1 MENSIISHFSSFNRS
16 FIFEKLSSIK
26 YGRLYITMKD
36 QNETKPRIFGNTS
49 LESIDSSEPKC
60 SVIINSPKVWT
71 RMSINVDLILE
82 GFSEAFMAGELE
94 CDDLVAL
101 VSIIPRIQKF
111 FFRPSND
118 SRRALQNASSHY
130 DTSNALFS
138 SFLSPDM
145 SYSCPIWDTTGKEET
160 LEEAQ
165 RRKVHN
171 IIDKADIK
179 PEHHILEIGGGWAY
193 LAIEAVK
200 KTGCRFTVTTLS
212 IEQKTLGEK
221 RVEEAGMKDRIEILL
236 CDYRQTPKP
245 SPAGFDRIISVEM
258 VEHVGEEYMEAYFRT
273 ISELLNKENGIMV
286 IQSTTETNQVSS
298 HTLRLVQ
305 SKPLELA
312 MAFHQT
318 RSKIDTFMER
328 YIFPG
333 GYLPTVREIIERLE
347 AGSTGSLELES
358 VQSIGPHYVRTLRL
372 WRENFIQNWD
382 ETKLLYMKERGD
394 MTLLD
399 LETFQRRWI
408 GYFSYCEAG
417 FRAGILGNHVITA
430 KRPQVLSPSGIVP
443 L

>member
-16 FIFEKLSSIK
+16 CIFKKLSSIK

-36 QNETKPRIFGNTS
+36 QNETKSRLFGNAS
-49 LESIDSSEPKC
+49 SESIDSSEPKC
-60 SVIINSPKVWT
+60 SVIINSANVWT
-71 RMSINVDLILE
+71 RMSINVDL

-101 VSIIPRIQKF
+101 VSVYIQNYALFGTGNILLQIIPRIQKI

-118 SRRALQNASSHY
+118 SQRALQNASSHY

-138 SFLSPDM
+138 SFLSADM

-160 LEEAQ
+160 LE
-165 RRKVHN
+165 RKVHN

-200 KTGCRFTVTTLS
+200 RTGCRFTVTTLS
-212 IEQKTLGEK
+212 IEQKALGEK
-221 RVEEAGMKDRIEILL
+221 RVEEAGLKDRIEILL

-273 ISELLNKENGIMV
+273 ISELLNKENGIV
-286 IQSTTETNQVSS
+286 G
-298 HTLRLVQ
+298 
-305 SKPLELA
+305 
-312 MAFHQT
+312 FHQT
-318 RSKIDTFMER
+318 RSKIDTFIER

-372 WRENFIQNWD
+372 WRENFVQNWD
-382 ETKLLYMKERGD
+382 ETKHLYMKERGD

-399 LETFQRRWI
+399 LQTFQRRWI

-430 KRPQVLSPSGIVP
+430 KRPQILSPSGIVP

>member
-1 MENSIISHFSSFNRS
+1 MENSILSHFSSFNRS
-16 FIFEKLSSIK
+16 FILRTLSSIK

-36 QNETKPRIFGNTS
+36 QNETKPRLFGNTS
-49 LESIDSSEPKC
+49 SELIDSSEPKC
-60 SVIINSPKVWT
+60 SVTINSPNVWT
-71 RMSINVDLILE
+71 RMSINVDL
-82 GFSEAFMAGELE
+82 GFSEAYMIGELE

-101 VSIIPRIQKF
+101 VSIYIQNYALFGTGNIFLQIIPRIQKF

-118 SRRALQNASSHY
+118 SQRALQNASSHY

-200 KTGCRFTVTTLS
+200 KTGCRVTVTTLS

-221 RVEEAGMKDRIEILL
+221 RVEEAGLKDRIEILL
-236 CDYRQTPKP
+236 CDYRETPKP

-258 VEHVGEEYMEAYFRT
+258 VEHVGGEYMETYFRT
-273 ISELLNKENGIMV
+273 ISELLNKEHGIMV
-286 IQSTTETNQVSS
+286 IQSTTETNQG
-298 HTLRLVQ
+298 
-305 SKPLELA
+305 
-312 MAFHQT
+312 FHQT
-318 RSKIDTFMER
+318 RSNIDTFIER

-347 AGSTGSLELES
+347 VGSTGSLELES

-372 WRENFIQNWD
+372 WRENLIENWD
-382 ETKLLYMKERGD
+382 KTKLLYMEERGD

>member
-1 MENSIISHFSSFNRS
+1 MENSILSHFSSFNRS
-16 FIFEKLSSIK
+16 FILRTLSSIK

-36 QNETKPRIFGNTS
+36 ENETKPRLFGNTS
-49 LESIDSSEPKC
+49 TESIDSSEPKC
-60 SVIINSPKVWT
+60 SVIINSPNVWT
-71 RMSINVDLILE
+71 RMSINADLILK
-82 GFSEAFMAGELE
+82 GFSEALMVGELE

-101 VSIIPRIQKF
+101 VSIIPRIQKL

-179 PEHHILEIGGGWAY
+179 PEHHILEIGGRWAY
-193 LAIEAVK
+193 LAIEA
-200 KTGCRFTVTTLS
+200 
-212 IEQKTLGEK
+212 TLGEK
-221 RVEEAGMKDRIEILL
+221 RVEEAGLKDRIEILL

-258 VEHVGEEYMEAYFRT
+258 VEHVGEEYMETYFRT

-286 IQSTTETNQVSS
+286 IQSTTETNQ
-298 HTLRLVQ
+298 Q
-305 SKPLELA
+305 G
-312 MAFHQT
+312 FHQT

-372 WRENFIQNWD
+372 WRESFIRNWD
-382 ETKLLYMKERGD
+382 KTKLLYMKERGD